1 MTNQVTNYIWPL
13 KIVKGMG
20 YSLNYSGTSFCPLRI
35 KITQLPGGYRNE
47 YVTLSDFKLIL
58 LVREFG
64 HTD

>member
-1 MTNQVTNYIWPL
+1 
-13 KIVKGMG
+13 MG
-20 YSLNYSGTSFCPLRI
+20 YYLNYSGTSFCPLRI

-47 YVTLSDFKLIL
+47 YVTSSDFKLIL